1 MFSKKMIM
9 IIGVIIM
16 IAANIV
22 VLSIN
27 SRSSSHEYGSLS
39 IFIIAPFQDT
49 VSNSIRFMR
58 SIWDNYFNLISAA
71 KENKIL
77 KKELSYAREK
87 NNFYYE
93 TELSNIRLR
102 HLLKFKKNLTEQ
114 VIAAEVIG
122 KDPSAWFKTVIIDKG
137 LTDGILKGLP
147 VVVPEGIAGQVIDV
161 AQHYSKV
168 LLIIDANSAVDTLVQ
183 RTRARG
189 IVNGSQVG
197 LCFLK
202 YVLRKDDIII
212 QDTVVTSG
220 LDGVFP
226 KGLKVGYVSKV
237 IKRNSG
243 IFQEVEVIPFVDF
256 EKLEEVLVILNS
268 NNIVE
273 IKTDVNE

>member
-1 MFSKKMIM
+1 M